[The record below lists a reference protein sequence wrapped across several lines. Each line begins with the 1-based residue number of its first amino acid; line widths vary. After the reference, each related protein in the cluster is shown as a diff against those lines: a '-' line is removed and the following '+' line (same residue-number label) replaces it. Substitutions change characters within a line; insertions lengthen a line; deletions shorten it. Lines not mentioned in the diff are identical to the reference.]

1 MSVHFIKEFETN
13 IKFQLIDGGCKMFKQ
28 AFYTYRQLLH
38 PGNLKYI
45 KDRSSILLFVLWFIV
60 PNLTELEQGHISA
73 WYTPSLLLPIALI
86 KMSNL
91 VSKISVPKAIF
102 LVPMSKSDRKH
113 YIKCLLCIKIG
124 VPILFGIGIDF
135 LWRIHMGSPLINLF
149 FTALMYLS
157 YGISEYICLQYTYP
171 TGEMI
176 KHGVRTKEGIISYSS
191 INLINKGIIYLLLL
205 GVPKGVLIG
214 KSIVFMEDTFVRNSL
229 ILMIFLDIMILIRQ
243 LVSVLEENCTYK
255 CL

>member
-1 MSVHFIKEFETN
+1 
-13 IKFQLIDGGCKMFKQ
+13 MFKQ

-73 WYTPSLLLPIALI
+73 WYTTSLLLPIALI

-149 FTALMYLS
+149 FTALMYFKDRNLLD
-157 YGISEYICLQYTYP
+157 ISD
-171 TGEMI
+171 
-176 KHGVRTKEGIISYSS
+176 GIISF
-191 INLINKGIIYLLLL
+191 G
-205 GVPKGVLIG
+205 G
-214 KSIVFMEDTFVRNSL
+214 KSEKESCKQEKKIAKT
-229 ILMIFLDIMILIRQ
+229 I
-243 LVSVLEENCTYK
+243 
-255 CL
+255 